1 MAFLSHFKPKRIR
14 MIPTARRKSL
24 IGTHLTSATPS
35 VATITASVAAA
46 ANAPSSELRQLIV
59 TPTTSTMV
67 NASTNSTAE
76 ARNAAVAI
84 AHCMQL
90 FSYSGVWRYLVSG
103 PGTVLSRQCIAISY
117 LIVTHGRV
125 CLLIRSVVVDAV
137 AGRCHYSKFLK

>member
-1 MAFLSHFKPKRIR
+1 
-14 MIPTARRKSL
+14 
-24 IGTHLTSATPS
+24 
-35 VATITASVAAA
+35 
-46 ANAPSSELRQLIV
+46 
-59 TPTTSTMV
+59 MV

-117 LIVTHGRV
+117 LIVTYGRV
-125 CLLIRSVVVDAV
+125 RLLNASVWQCSLRICWLPTTFVSLIPYCQHNFFQLEDHSAFYTE
-137 AGRCHYSKFLK
+137 APII